1 MKDTSTP
8 VARIQFNIFTI
19 LWSIATLFHM
29 AYAGVF
35 DMKLNYSL
43 LTLAALFVIYRP
55 GSVPGFIILILL
67 QLYDIFFLMPGVNNH
82 WLFTCFVNITIL
94 TVLVHLFLKYR
105 SFTIDAG
112 SWYQQFAPI
121 VRIEVLI
128 LYFYAVFHK
137 LNSDF
142 FNPSVSCAT
151 ELLKYQNLPFV
162 PLTSEIFVASGYFT
176 VIIETVI
183 PLLLVFKRTRKPGL
197 LIGVVFHSILAYS
210 SYNGYFDFS
219 SMMFAL
225 YFLFTGPDFAVY
237 LKNKWQAL
245 RNVKFFNRFSVTRLL
260 ITLVVIL
267 AVMGLIHKL
276 NYALPDFPDF
286 NLYCYWLIYNL
297 VFLYFIIKYCL
308 QKSPSEPGIFSLYH
322 RLHWIFPVIVFL
334 NGLSPY
340 LGLKTENSF
349 SMFSNLRTEGGVTN
363 HYLIPASFQIF
374 DYQREYVE
382 ILASSDPFLQSAAD
396 EKKLMVLFHFN
407 DYIHSKKPRYVEYIY
422 QGKKEIFDVNGGSG
436 RRVEKVPYVL
446 KKIFSFRLFVNGPQ
460 PCGH

>member
-8 VARIQFNIFTI
+8 FAGIQFKIFTV

-43 LTLAALFVIYRP
+43 LSLAALYVIYRP

-82 WLFTCFVNITIL
+82 WLFTCFVNITML
-94 TVLVHLFLKYR
+94 AVLLHFLLKHRLFH
-105 SFTIDAG
+105 IDG
-112 SWYQQFAPI
+112 GWWYQQFAPI

-137 LNSDF
+137 LNTDF
-142 FNPSVSCAT
+142 FNPPVSCAT

-183 PLLLVFKRTRKPGL
+183 PLLLVFRKSRKAGI
-197 LIGVVFHSILAYS
+197 LIGVIFHSVLAYS

-237 LKNKWQAL
+237 LKKRWEAL
-245 RNVKFFNRFSVTRLL
+245 RNVQFFNRFSVTRLL
-260 ITLVVIL
+260 ILVVVIL
-267 AVMGLIHKL
+267 AFIGLIHKL
-276 NYALPDFPDF
+276 NYALPEFSDF
-286 NLYCYWLIYNL
+286 NLYCYWLVYNL
-297 VFLYFIIKYCL
+297 VFLYFIVQYCL
-308 QKSPSEPGIFSLYH
+308 LKSSSKPGIFTLDNRIY
-322 RLHWIFPVIVFL
+322 RIFPVIVFL
-334 NGLSPY
+334 NGWSPY
-340 LGLKTENSF
+340 LGLKTENSY

-374 DYQREYVE
+374 DYQKEYVE
-382 ILASSDPFLQSAAD
+382 LLASSDPFLQSAAD
-396 EKKLMVLFHFN
+396 GKKQMVLFHFN
-407 DYIHSKKPRYVEYIY
+407 DYIHSKKPRYVEYLY
-422 QGKKEIFDVNGGSG
+422 KGKKEIFDASGGST
-436 RRVEKVPYVL
+436 REVEKVPYLL
-446 KKIFSFRLFVNGPQ
+446 KKTFSFRLFVNGHQ